1 MPKSEAQGLPISLND
16 WLIIQ
21 SFFHNG
27 GDCSISSLMLAS
39 YATISGFGDSVA
51 FEILFVR
58 LASDIRTIEKAF
70 CVLFVEFVV
79 DNVLAVFDGVCCCDK
94 HVDTSAV

>member
-27 GDCSISSLMLAS
+27 GDCSISA
-39 YATISGFGDSVA
+39 
-51 FEILFVR
+51 R
-58 LASDIRTIEKAF
+58 
-70 CVLFVEFVV
+70 
-79 DNVLAVFDGVCCCDK
+79 
-94 HVDTSAV
+94 